1 MDAATAGSSRD
12 GGVMS
17 EEVHEEY
24 DDRML
29 KLLQIMWG
37 EGFLSPGGPEA
48 VRAIVEGLDLR
59 DKSVLDIGCGLGGLD
74 EVLAGAFGARVTG
87 IDVAKLIVKM
97 GQERIARSPL
107 KDRIEIRLA
116 EPGPLPFPDARFDVV
131 FGKDAWLHI
140 ADKAGFFA
148 EVFRVLK
155 PGGIVAC
162 GDWMKSPG
170 PYSSDMEYFFKM
182 EGLTY
187 NLVTLAQY
195 GELVHGAGFED
206 VTLEDITDQSRVVA
220 REELA
225 RMKGSLY
232 GELTKA
238 LGADSRDF
246 FIEDWRSLT
255 VVLDNGELRPARMR
269 ARKPR

>member
-1 MDAATAGSSRD
+1 
-12 GGVMS
+12 MS

-48 VRAIVEGLDLR
+48 VRAIVQGLDLR
-59 DKSVLDIGCGLGGLD
+59 EKQVLDIGCGLGGLD
-74 EVLAGAFGARVTG
+74 EVLAGVFGARVTG
-87 IDVAKLIVKM
+87 VDVAKLIVER
-97 GQERIARSPL
+97 GRARIANSSL
-107 KDRIEIRLA
+107 KDRIEIRLT
-116 EPGPLPFPDARFDVV
+116 EPGPLPFADASFDVV

-140 ADKAGFFA
+140 PDKAAFFA

-155 PGGIVAC
+155 PGGSVAC

-170 PYSSDMEYFFKM
+170 PYSRDMEYFFKM

-187 NLVTLAQY
+187 NLVTLAEY
-195 GELVHGAGFED
+195 GQFLHGAGFED
-206 VTLEDITDQSRVVA
+206 VTLEDITDQSRLLA
-220 REELA
+220 QEELV
-225 RMKGSLY
+225 RMKG
-232 GELTKA
+232 ELHPVLTEA
-238 LGADSRDF
+238 LGPESRDF

-255 VVLDNGELRPARMR
+255 VVLDQGELRPARAR
-269 ARKPR
+269 ARKPRD